1 MRYADFEVPSV
12 ILADFVREMEEQ
24 EMQAV
29 IVGLNDD
36 DEIILKVGYEREDAE
51 KVDQLEDQLAELMQ
65 TVYEEEGEEE
75 EEEEEDDDE
84 NETNRRRR

>member
-24 EMQAV
+24 ELQAV

-36 DEIILKVGYEREDAE
+36 DEIILKVGYEREDAD
-51 KVDQLEDQLAELMQ
+51 KVDQLEDQLGELME
-65 TVYEEEGEEE
+65 TVYEEGED
-75 EEEEEDDDE
+75 EEEEDEEE
-84 NETNRRRR
+84 NATSRRRR